1 MTAHYGE
8 ETKLIIQTLLDLFLH
23 LDKNMGAVI
32 QSYGMWTY
40 LILFAIIFA
49 ETGLVIM
56 PFLPGDSLLF
66 VAGAFAATGSMNL
79 ELILIILCVAA
90 ILGDTLNYQI
100 GHYLGP
106 SVFKDDNSRFLNKE
120 HLKQTEEF
128 YVKHGAMTIIIA
140 RFIPIIRT
148 FAPFVAGI
156 GAMSYWH
163 FLAYNVIGGLTW
175 VLSLVLGGYFFG
187 NLPIVKNNF
196 SLVIIAIVLV
206 SVLPGIIGFARNR
219 KTKSNCE
226 D

>member
-49 ETGLVIM
+49 ETGFVVT

-66 VAGAFAATGSMNL
+66 VAGAFAASGFLSL
-79 ELILIILCVAA
+79 LVVVIILCAAA
-90 ILGDTLNYQI
+90 IIGDTLNYQI
-100 GHYLGP
+100 GHFIGP
-106 SVFKDDNSRFLNKE
+106 SVFKKDNARFLNKE
-120 HLKQTEEF
+120 HLIQTEQF
-128 YVKHGAMTIIIA
+128 YLKHGGKTVIIA
-140 RFIPIIRT
+140 RFIPVIRT

-156 GAMSYWH
+156 GAMSYWR

-175 VLSLVLGGYFFG
+175 VVTIVFGGYFFG
-187 NLPIVKNNF
+187 NLPIVRNNF
-196 SLVIIAIVLV
+196 TVVIFAIIFI
-206 SVLPGIIGFARNR
+206 SILPGIIGFARR
-219 KTKSNCE
+219 KNKE
-226 D
+226 